1 MRSSTHPRV
10 RQFLDRIAEPAVSE
24 EIGLFANADGRT
36 PPSGSFKSGEE
47 RLCHGSK
54 REQAIVG
61 LFVLVAA
68 AVLVATVFALTGA
81 FAGAAVTYRAYFP
94 FAGGLEPGATVR
106 YARRP
111 KSRPWSKNCSW
122 TRRILR
128 ASR

>member
-1 MRSSTHPRV
+1 M
-10 RQFLDRIAEPAVSE
+10 E
-24 EIGLFANADGRT
+24 
-36 PPSGSFKSGEE
+36 
-47 RLCHGSK
+47 SK

-81 FAGAAVTYRAYFP
+81 FAGAAVTYRAIFRLP
-94 FAGGLEPGATVR
+94 VDWNPERPCATQ
-106 YARRP
+106 AAQ
-111 KSRPWSKNCSW
+111 KSAVSKNCSW